1 MVEPIE
7 FEPMTLERL
16 GCIPTRSIGTR
27 KNNELE
33 IIPRDAGASGRHSH
47 AGEAVKEPH
56 FLDFRLCKI
65 NNLQVKNCQF
75 WEFFYSL
82 STW

>member
-47 AGEAVKEPH
+47 AGA
-56 FLDFRLCKI
+56 
-65 NNLQVKNCQF
+65 
-75 WEFFYSL
+75 WERENG
-82 STW
+82 